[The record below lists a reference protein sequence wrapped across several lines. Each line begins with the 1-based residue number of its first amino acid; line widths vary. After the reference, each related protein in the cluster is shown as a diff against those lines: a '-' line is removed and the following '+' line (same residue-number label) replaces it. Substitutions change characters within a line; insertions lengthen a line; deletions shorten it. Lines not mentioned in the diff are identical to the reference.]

1 MLSFG
6 KYSNLDFNK
15 DLDEFCHIYLR
26 SSLLC
31 FCVSMELLISLK
43 NKRKHNRNMY
53 VNYISKG
60 DYYMEY
66 QGGACPSCNCY
77 QVWYPWE
84 GHTRA

>member
-1 MLSFG
+1 
-6 KYSNLDFNK
+6 
-15 DLDEFCHIYLR
+15 
-26 SSLLC
+26 
-31 FCVSMELLISLK
+31 
-43 NKRKHNRNMY
+43 MY